1 MVSIS
6 PHISFTNC
14 TGHGESNFS
23 MAKSNDQM
31 MTTYEG
37 PMDSVTSVYDRHPEK
52 DMSPSHEH
60 KN

>member
-1 MVSIS
+1 MD
-6 PHISFTNC
+6 
-14 TGHGESNFS
+14 
-23 MAKSNDQM
+23 KSNDQM

>member
-1 MVSIS
+1 MVFMS
-6 PHISFTNC
+6 PHRLFINC
-14 TGHGESNFS
+14 RGHVECNFS
-23 MAKSNDQM
+23 MDKSNDQM